1 MNSPSPLRIKF
12 EEMLLKGIDARVAAK
27 RLNLTR
33 NQEYRYRHLAKWKPT
48 YKAISAI
55 SKARNKR
62 GLLIGS
68 VDEALRRERYDFGQ
82 WLVDQT
88 PGGGCIAD
96 TLIAIAK
103 DTFHTE
109 KGE

>member
-1 MNSPSPLRIKF
+1 MNGPGPLRIKF
-12 EEMLLKGIDARVAAK
+12 EEMLLKGIDARDAAK

-33 NQEYRYRHLAKWKPT
+33 NQEYRYRHLVKWKPT

-55 SKARNKR
+55 SKARIDR
-62 GLLIGS
+62 GMNIGS

-88 PGGGCIAD
+88 PEGGCIAD

-103 DTFHTE
+103 DAYSEE